1 MLNTGDCSDVGSSS
15 TDTSDS
21 KFSIENNEAST
32 VLIIAKVSSEL
43 DYDNARCNQTFN
55 TASNVQENPVY
66 TD

>member
-32 VLIIAKVSSEL
+32 VLIIAVVVLAIGLFVTIIVIFALIRKLKRV
-43 DYDNARCNQTFN
+43 NK
-55 TASNVQENPVY
+55 
-66 TD
+66 